1 MTISRRAVLVGG
13 ASAPVAVT
21 LASCRLESTT
31 RGPGTAGAE
40 SGDGVRRGRL
50 TFRRPGRPK
59 RADGRTGRFTMSAGA
74 GAPPAE
80 VYVPEHGGRE
90 PLRLVVMFH
99 GAGGVAQ
106 SALGRLRGEA
116 ESHRLLL
123 LAPKSAGSTWDVLTG
138 GYGPDLRS
146 LDRLLAEVAAAY
158 ALRGW
163 TIGGFSDGASYAL
176 SLGIGNG
183 DVFDSVVAFSPGFEA
198 SGVTNGRPRFFVSHG
213 TADPV
218 LPIARCSRRIVP
230 ALQDAGYDVTYEEFD
245 GGHTVPDAI
254 QRQAV
259 DWLDPGSS

>member
-1 MTISRRAVLVGG
+1 VSITRRAVLVGG
-13 ASAPVAVT
+13 ASAPVALT
-21 LASCRLESTT
+21 LASCQQESTSPSN
-31 RGPGTAGAE
+31 GSAGTEA
-40 SGDGVRRGRL
+40 GDGVRRGRL
-50 TFRRPGRPK
+50 RFRRPDRPK
-59 RADGRTGRFTMSAGA
+59 ASAGRTGRFTMSGGA

-80 VYVPEHGGRE
+80 VYVPDDGDRE

-123 LAPKSAGSTWDVLTG
+123 LAPKSTGSTWDVITG
-138 GYGPDLRS
+138 GYGPDVRN
-146 LDRLLAEVAAAY
+146 LDRLLSEVAAAY
-158 ALRGW
+158 PLRGC

-176 SLGIGNG
+176 SLGLGNG

-218 LPIARCSRRIVP
+218 LPIDRCSRRIVP
-230 ALQDAGYDVTYEEFD
+230 ALEDAGYDVTYEEFD
-245 GGHTVPDAI
+245 GGHTVPDSI
-254 QRQAV
+254 QRTAV
-259 DWLDPGSS
+259 DWLDPQ